1 MELIAER
8 AASLEKRE
16 GDLVKLHSRVH
27 SSRLE
32 AAKCFEKEHSASI
45 KDYRLTR
52 GDLVLVQHTAIEKS
66 LNRKMLPRYIGPLV
80 VISRNRGGAYII
92 CELDGSIWDHPVAQ
106 F

>member
-1 MELIAER
+1 MLPLNFSEATYLRPPPSRFLTTTELIAER
-8 AASLEKRE
+8 AASLEKWE
-16 GDLVKLHSRVH
+16 EDLVKLHSRVY

-52 GDLVLVQHTAIEKS
+52 GT
-66 LNRKMLPRYIGPLV
+66 
-80 VISRNRGGAYII
+80 
-92 CELDGSIWDHPVAQ
+92 W